1 MNSINEKIPFLRV
14 VPDGWKTRRLKE
26 ISKINLSNVD
36 KKSHDGEKVVKLCNY
51 VDVYY
56 NHTISDKI
64 DFMIATASD
73 EQIRKLTLK
82 KDDVIL
88 TKDSESPSDIGIPTW
103 VKEDMPGVVC
113 GYHLALIRP
122 NVNVVTGLYLY
133 YLLYSYGFKEH
144 FWISAKGVTRFG
156 ISKGDIQ
163 NIQLLIPPIE
173 LQNKITR
180 YLKEKDL
187 LIDKLIKKK
196 ENLIMLLQQQRQS
209 IITEAVTKGLNPN
222 VKMKDLGIEWIG
234 GIPEH
239 WNVKK
244 LKYFISTVKGYA
256 FKSELFVEDGVRV
269 VKTTDIKNGTTVNL
283 SNTYIALEKS
293 LEFGKVK
300 VCKNDILMSTVGS
313 AAHVVNS
320 AVGQLGLVGEEFD
333 GALLNQNAVKLV
345 GKESIVINKY
355 LFYFLNNKW
364 YREYLN
370 IGAHGTANQAS
381 LSLNYILDFV
391 SILPSLEEQREIVDH
406 IDSKLNQIA
415 TISVVINKQIEKLK
429 EYRQALIYEAVTG
442 KIDVRDMKLD

>member
-14 VPDGWKTRRLKE
+14 LPDGWKTHRLKE
-26 ISKINLSNVD
+26 ISKVNLSNVD

-103 VKEDMPGVVC
+103 VKEDIPEVVC

-222 VKMKDLGIEWIG
+222 VKMKDSGVEWIG
-234 GIPEH
+234 EIPEH
-239 WNVKK
+239 WDTKKIKYLIQEKLLYGANESAELEDEKLPRYIRITDIDELGNLKNETFKSIPLDIANKYVVKK
-244 LKYFISTVKGYA
+244 GDILLARSGATVGKSYIHKEEKEASYAGYLIKLRARTLELAEYIYYFTNSSLYKQWINSILIQATIQNVSAEKYA
-256 FKSELFVEDGVRV
+256 
-269 VKTTDIKNGTTVNL
+269 NL
-283 SNTYIALEKS
+283 SIPVPNDENEIKS
-293 LEFGKVK
+293 
-300 VCKNDILMSTVGS
+300 I
-313 AAHVVNS
+313 
-320 AVGQLGLVGEEFD
+320 
-333 GALLNQNAVKLV
+333 LLNIKF
-345 GKESIVINKY
+345 KEKEILEVINK
-355 LFYFLNNKW
+355 LK
-364 YREYLN
+364 E
-370 IGAHGTANQAS
+370 
-381 LSLNYILDFV
+381 
-391 SILPSLEEQREIVDH
+391 
-406 IDSKLNQIA
+406 
-415 TISVVINKQIEKLK
+415 QIEKLK
-429 EYRQALIYEAVTG
+429 EYRQSLIYEAVTG
-442 KIDVRDMKLD
+442 KIDVRDMELDEVR